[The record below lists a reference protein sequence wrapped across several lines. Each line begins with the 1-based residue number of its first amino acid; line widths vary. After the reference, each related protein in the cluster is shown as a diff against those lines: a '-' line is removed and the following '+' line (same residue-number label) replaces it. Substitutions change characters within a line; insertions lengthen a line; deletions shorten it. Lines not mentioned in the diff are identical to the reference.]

1 MRIAIGSDHR
11 GRPVRSKIVAS
22 ITGLGHEIEDAG
34 TQINGP
40 VDYPDIAAVVA
51 GKVSAGEADRGI
63 LIGGTGL
70 GMSVAA
76 NKFPGVRAAPCHDEL
91 TAEMSR
97 CHNDLNVLCLSADLL
112 SVSMAE
118 RIVEVWLKTPFE
130 GGRHGRRV
138 KKVAALERDRDQRLL
153 ADSLESYERDRALLA
168 CELHDGLAQK
178 LAGVLMQLQAIEQ
191 RQSRGPDNSEDAL
204 RTAIQ
209 LLGDSIGEVRRL
221 MGGLRP
227 PMLDGA
233 GLVAAIEGV
242 VRMAERHEGPTIEFV
257 HSGQIDRLAVPLE
270 TAVFRIVQEGLANAC
285 RHSRSEKVRVAVV
298 GIEQAVHIEIQD
310 WGTGFDLSQVAE
322 RCFGLRGIRA
332 RANLL
337 GGQAAIETAPGMG
350 TRIAVELPL
359 IPNGTSGLVDRSAG
373 IPCPAG

>member
-1 MRIAIGSDHR
+1 MRVAVGSDHR
-11 GRPVRSKIVAS
+11 GHGVRSQIVES
-22 ITGLGHEIEDAG
+22 IRRLGYEIDDMGAP
-34 TQINGP
+34 TNGP

-51 GKVSAGEADRGI
+51 GKVSRGEADRGI

-70 GMSVAA
+70 GMCVAA

-91 TAEMSR
+91 AAEMSR
-97 CHNDLNVLCLSADLL
+97 RHNDLNVLCLAAELL
-112 SVSMAE
+112 SASTAG

-138 KKVAALERDRDQRLL
+138 KKIAALERDRDQRLL
-153 ADSLESYERDRALLA
+153 ADSLRSYERDRALVA

-191 RQSRGPDNSEDAL
+191 QQGRGPDKSANDL
-204 RTAIQ
+204 HTAIQ

-227 PMLDGA
+227 PMLDGT

-257 HSGQIDRLAVPLE
+257 HSGQIDRLAAPLE
-270 TAVFRIVQEGLANAC
+270 TAVFRMVQEGLANAC